1 MMSIAAAFPRRRG
14 FSLFE
19 LMLVIAI
26 LGAILYLILPMISEI
41 KARGALRASRQSLSA
56 AFSSA
61 RAAAMQKAR
70 SATVTLTSSSASVTV
85 VSATTGNTVTL
96 VGPIQFTSSYGTV
109 LTAIGSAPTSVVYDG
124 RGIVSPV
131 STSVAKYRLSISSWA
146 DTVCISGAGVILNKS
161 CQL

>member
-1 MMSIAAAFPRRRG
+1 M
-14 FSLFE
+14 FE
-19 LMLVIAI
+19 LMLVIAV
-26 LGAILYLILPMISEI
+26 LGAILYRVLPMISEI

-85 VSATTGNTVTL
+85 VSATTGNPVTL
-96 VGPIQFTSSYGTV
+96 VGPIQFTSSYGSV

-124 RGIVSPV
+124 RGLVSPASTTV
-131 STSVAKYRLSISSWA
+131 SKYALTISKWA
-146 DTVCISGAGVILNKS
+146 DTVCISGAGIILNKS